1 MFFRHTGGMRILLV
15 EDDASLGDTI
25 QTWLRLDQHAVDWVR
40 RGDSAHTALLTHHY
54 DCVPLD
60 RGVPVMTAKDLLAK
74 GKDDQYLT
82 LKGKITS
89 HKGDEDYEFTDQSGK
104 ITVEI
109 SPKRFPAGQTIDHNT
124 LVELT
129 GEFDKEIFGASTL
142 DVKQIKIV
150 AK

>member
-1 MFFRHTGGMRILLV
+1 MKTVI
-15 EDDASLGDTI
+15 
-25 QTWLRLDQHAVDWVR
+25 RL
-40 RGDSAHTALLTHHY
+40 SCLTALLAGSAFAQNTGY
-54 DCVPLD
+54 TGPSTTTPAPAYA
-60 RGVPVMTAKDLLAK
+60 GPSSVPVMTAKDLLAK
-74 GKDDQYLT
+74 GKDDQYVT

-89 HKGDEDYEFTDQSGK
+89 HKGDENYEFTDQSGK

-129 GEFDKEIFGASTL
+129 GEFDKEMFGESTL

-150 AK
+150 AR